1 MPAVTLKGV
10 SKKYRI
16 YPRHRDRMKE
26 LLSFGK
32 VKHGHDFWALKDVD
46 LDIEQGS
53 TIGVLGRNGA
63 GKSTLLKI
71 VSGVL
76 QPSSGT
82 VEVNGRLA
90 ALLQLG
96 AGFNPEFT
104 GRENVMLNGLILGI
118 ERQEM
123 LKRFDEIEDFADI
136 GEFMEQPV
144 KTYSSGMRARLGF
157 AVSVNVEPDILIVD
171 ETLSVGDA
179 VFKHMGLQK
188 MKDLRDS
195 GTTIFFVSHS
205 TGMVKNFCNEAVL
218 LHHGN
223 VVARGDTAEVADR
236 YQALLSST
244 EAQRSGSIIGSE
256 QSSNYDIG
264 DLDETDEY
272 EDEAG
277 TPSFKSD
284 PELERRSSNF
294 RHGTGEARISKVE
307 LLDETGASTEEIVQN
322 ATLTVR
328 THVDYRDSLD
338 DSVVSITTRNKA
350 GLDIFSTN
358 TKLEKCRI
366 GKTDSGD
373 KRIIDFSFE
382 VPLQHGP
389 YSVSAAITHPQNR
402 KLYMDWVSV
411 AAVFRVERNKN
422 RGATKG
428 LVHIPSVVKVY
439 SPDQKRQ
446 SKSA

>member
-32 VKHGHDFWALKDVD
+32 ARHGHDFWALKDID
-46 LDIEQGS
+46 LEIEPGS
-53 TIGVLGRNGA
+53 AVGILGRNGA

-82 VEVNGRLA
+82 VEINGRLA

-118 ERQEM
+118 ERREM
-123 LKRFDEIEDFADI
+123 LDRFDEIAAFADI

-179 VFKHMGLQK
+179 VFRHMGLQR
-188 MKDLRDS
+188 MRELRDS

-205 TGMVKNFCNEAVL
+205 TGMVKNFCKEAAL
-218 LHHGN
+218 LHQGSMI
-223 VVARGDTAEVADR
+223 AYGDTAEVADR
-236 YQALLSST
+236 YQALLSSV
-244 EAQRSGSIIGSE
+244 EAKRGGIIASSE
-256 QSSNYDIG
+256 QTPEYDM
-264 DLDETDEY
+264 D
-272 EDEAG
+272 DEAYDDEAAAG
-277 TPSFKSD
+277 SPSFKSD
-284 PELERRSSNF
+284 PTLERRSSGF
-294 RHGTGEARISKVE
+294 RHGTGEARIASVE
-307 LLDETGASTEEIVQN
+307 LLDETGAPTEEVIQDS
-322 ATLTVR
+322 TITVR
-328 THVDYRDSLD
+328 THIEYKEKLQG
-338 DSVVSITTRNKA
+338 SVVGITLRNRA
-350 GLDIFSTN
+350 GLDVFSTN
-358 TKLEKCRI
+358 TQLEKTKV
-366 GKTDSGD
+366 GNTDKD
-373 KRIIDFSFE
+373 DQRVVDFSFQ
-382 VPLQHGP
+382 VPLQDGP
-389 YSVSAAITHPQNR
+389 YSVSASVSHLRNR
-402 KLYMDWVSV
+402 DLYMDWVDV
-411 AAVFRVERNKN
+411 AAVFRVERPQT
-422 RGATKG
+422 RGAVKG
-428 LVHIPSVVKVY
+428 LVYIPATIKIHA
-439 SPDQKRQ
+439 PDRKRQ